1 MHCFA
6 SAHPK
11 TWYKFL
17 SWAEFWYNSCYHTSI
32 HTTPFKEVYG
42 RDPPSL
48 FRYETGSTAN
58 FDLESMLLE
67 RDKMLD
73 QLKAFL
79 SKAQECM
86 KRSADKHRRE
96 LEFSVGDKVFLK
108 LWPYRQHSLIRRVC
122 QKLSAK
128 FYGPFEIIERIGK
141 VAYRLRF
148 PEGSRVHNVFHVSQL
163 KNVVGSTDQVTSLPT
178 TFSDQGEF
186 ILVSTTILDTRYNPE
201 GYLEVL
207 VQWESLL
214 AHEASWILGWEFARQ
229 YPVFP
234 LEDKLRLIG
243 RGNDMLQRVY
253 FRKKRHEKGKTLEER
268 KLEGTERGE
277 TLDGREALGQ
287 NTLDGR
293 GFETIHG

>member
-86 KRSADKHRRE
+86 K
-96 LEFSVGDKVFLK
+96 
-108 LWPYRQHSLIRRVC
+108 
-122 QKLSAK
+122 
-128 FYGPFEIIERIGK
+128 
-141 VAYRLRF
+141 
-148 PEGSRVHNVFHVSQL
+148 
-163 KNVVGSTDQVTSLPT
+163 
-178 TFSDQGEF
+178 
-186 ILVSTTILDTRYNPE
+186 
-201 GYLEVL
+201 
-207 VQWESLL
+207 
-214 AHEASWILGWEFARQ
+214 
-229 YPVFP
+229 
-234 LEDKLRLIG
+234 
-243 RGNDMLQRVY
+243 
-253 FRKKRHEKGKTLEER
+253 
-268 KLEGTERGE
+268 
-277 TLDGREALGQ
+277 
-287 NTLDGR
+287 
-293 GFETIHG
+293 